1 MQRDAKLSVA
11 TPTHGHLCL
20 ASRGTAVRLAR
31 FLHTPF
37 MADASAARP
46 QAVFEF
52 KSATLPLIA
61 VILKTADLGVLAQ
74 ALDAQLA
81 DSPDFFEQEPVVID
95 LSLLQA
101 QHEGTIDFAAL
112 RALLARH
119 QTQPIAVRGGND
131 AQNAA
136 ARAAGLSLAA
146 MPVTPA
152 PKSPAPAPAP
162 SSQAQ
167 VVREVP
173 VPANGTLVIDRP
185 LRSGQQVYA
194 RGGDVI
200 VMAVVNFGAEVI
212 ADGHIH
218 VYAPLRG
225 KAIAGARG
233 NTDARIFTTCMEAQ
247 LVAIAGIYKTSEVAL
262 PAHISG
268 KAVTISLHDKSLVMD
283 AIAS

>member
-1 MQRDAKLSVA
+1 M
-11 TPTHGHLCL
+11 T
-20 ASRGTAVRLAR
+20 
-31 FLHTPF
+31 
-37 MADASAARP
+37 DASAARHR
-46 QAVFEF
+46 AVFEF

-61 VILKTADLGVLAQ
+61 VILKTGDLGVLRT

-95 LSLLQA
+95 LSLLPD
-101 QHEGTIDFAAL
+101 EGEDAAGDVADIDFAVL

-119 QTQPIAVRGGND
+119 QTQPIAVRGGSD

-136 ARAAGLSLAA
+136 ARDAGLSIAA
-146 MPVTPA
+146 MPVVPPPTPR
-152 PKSPAPAPAP
+152 APAPAP
-162 SSQAQ
+162 VSEAPQI
-167 VVREVP
+167 VREVP
-173 VPANGTLVIDRP
+173 VPAAGTLVIDKP

-212 ADGHIH
+212 ADGNIH

-233 NTDARIFTTCMEAQ
+233 NTEARIFTTCMEAQ
-247 LVAIAGIYKTSEVAL
+247 LVAIAGIYRTSEVAL
-262 PAHISG
+262 PADIAG
-268 KAVTISLHDKSLVMD
+268 KAVQIHLDDKKLLMEPIV
-283 AIAS
+283 